1 MTLREFIKKY
11 INIINKKGIENPLY
25 FVAKLIS
32 EIENVNLS
40 NILIEKDFIIS
51 EDILN
56 KLKKIILD
64 DYPLEY
70 ITNNVVF
77 YNYEFY
83 VDNNVLIPRIET
95 EDLINIAKEI
105 IIKNNYKYIMD
116 IGTGSGVIAIILK
129 KLFPDCT
136 IYGVDISKNALKV
149 AEKNAK
155 IHNVNIKF
163 IQSDIFEN
171 VPTNILNN
179 IEFIVS
185 NPPYVEKDFFDKSSA
200 LKYEPKIALEAGK
213 DGQDFFY
220 KLSNN
225 YPEFLKTKHF
235 LFETTE
241 FNINKTV
248 EILSE
253 YGVVKV
259 YKDSFGVRRFVE
271 KERENEN

>member
-1 MTLREFIKKY
+1 MTLKEIIKEYKNIFIKKG
-11 INIINKKGIENPLY
+11 INNPLY
-25 FVAKLIS
+25 FVAKVIS
-32 EIENVNLS
+32 EIENINLS

-51 EDILN
+51 ENTLN

-70 ITNNVVF
+70 ITNKVIF
-77 YNYEFY
+77 YNYGFY

-95 EDLINIAKEI
+95 EDLINIAKDI

-129 KLFPDCT
+129 KIFSDST
-136 IYGVDISKNALKV
+136 IYGVDISKEALEV

-155 IHNVNIKF
+155 NHNVNIKF

-171 VPTNILNN
+171 VPNNILNN

-185 NPPYVEKDFFDKSSA
+185 NPPYVEKDFFDKNSA
-200 LKYEPKIALEAGK
+200 LKYEPKIALEAGE

-225 YPEFLKTKHF
+225 YPEILKSKHF

-241 FNINKTV
+241 FNIDKTV
-248 EILSE
+248 KILSKF
-253 YGVVKV
+253 GIIKV
-259 YKDSFGVRRFVE
+259 YKDSFGVKRFVE
-271 KERENEN
+271 KLPNK